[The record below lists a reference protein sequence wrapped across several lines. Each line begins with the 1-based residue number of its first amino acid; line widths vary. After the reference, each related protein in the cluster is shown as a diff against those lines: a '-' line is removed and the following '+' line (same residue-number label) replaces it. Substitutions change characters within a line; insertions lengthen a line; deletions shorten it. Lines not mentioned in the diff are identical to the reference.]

1 MRLSPMNLIPLVF
14 TFVCV
19 ARAADFAG
27 PASTLSSWA
36 NSVKTLC
43 SWANSSLEIGR
54 GLTPQTER

>member
-27 PASTLSSWA
+27 PASTL
-36 NSVKTLC
+36 C